1 MTPRAGLVA
10 VSLCFLSCADPRT
23 AFVGTW
29 KGPLTTV
36 VRFRDG
42 ATETYPKGTVTIVIS
57 APDRSDQL
65 QFNGKCSM
73 TATVKDDRT
82 FSINRK
88 ACPPER
94 IDPEPGVTCELSET
108 VSGGSGT
115 LEQSSLTL
123 SYFGESQ
130 IARCTDGVSGSAT
143 YTASAL
149 LSE

>member
-1 MTPRAGLVA
+1 MSPRAGLVA
-10 VSLCFLSCADPRT
+10 LSLCFIACADPRT
-23 AFVGTW
+23 SFVGTW

-36 VRFRDG
+36 VRFPNG
-42 ATETYPKGTVTIVIS
+42 GTETYPKGTITLVIS

-94 IDPEPGVTCELSET
+94 VDVEPGVTCELVET
-108 VSGGSGT
+108 IGGGSGT
-115 LEQSSLTL
+115 REESALTV

-130 IARCTDGVSGSAT
+130 LTRCTDGISGSAT